1 MLLAGCSAET
11 ETQTADE
18 RAEPAATVE
27 EETAKPREPRPAEPA
42 RREPFPAPAGAQ
54 RARVQSVTDGDTVDL
69 SGVGRVRLIGV
80 DTPEIY
86 GGSECFGAAASAFTK
101 RVLRPRTRVRYT
113 VGTGARDRYGRALV
127 YVWLRDGTSFNRLL
141 AARGYATPLTV
152 APNVEY
158 AAVFVAAARRARE
171 RGRGLWSDTVCAVEN
186 RASLRPPPV
195 PTRSKSGCGRFRDRA
210 SAQRWFEQ
218 HGGRPGR
225 NVAGMDGDGDGEACE
240 SLF

>member
-11 ETQTADE
+11 ETDTGDE
-18 RAEPAATVE
+18 RAEPAPTVE
-27 EETAKPREPRPAEPA
+27 EKKAKPREPVRG
-42 RREPFPAPAGAQ
+42 EPFPLPAGAQ
-54 RARVQSVTDGDTVDL
+54 RARVRSVTDGDTVDL
-69 SGVGRVRLIGV
+69 SGIGRVRLIGV

-101 RVLRPRTRVRYT
+101 RVLKPRTRVRYT

-152 APNVEY
+152 APNVEH

-171 RGRGLWSDTVCAVEN
+171 RGRGLWSDKLCAGEN
-186 RASLRPPPV
+186 RASLSPPPA
-195 PTRSKSGCGRFRDRA
+195 PAPSKSGCGRFRDRA
-210 SAQRWFEQ
+210 SAQRWFERN
-218 HGGRPGR
+218 GGRPGR

-240 SLF
+240 SLS